1 MITLLNKI
9 ELGLNTCREARKAV
23 RRQYDL
29 GEIRRIQIMKLQRL
43 LHYCTDKVKYYKEI
57 FQQAGIDPNKIT
69 TLDDLESIPILTK
82 KELRNRFWDFLPSR
96 LPECR
101 VTRTSG
107 STGIPVC
114 FLSDRTAR
122 MFNSAAVIRSRK
134 AAGIPLISRPILTP
148 LKTEIDPPRKPH
160 WTFLQGI
167 HKTYYINPYL
177 DSADNAEYAARL
189 FMKLKRPAIIGIT
202 PAIRA
207 LAQNIQDGFFPSL
220 RPSAVLT
227 TGETLRPKVRSLLES
242 TFQTK
247 VRDIYGCSEGGEIA
261 WQCHRGC
268 GYHINADNCIV
279 EIVKGNKPV
288 ANGETG
294 EVVITN
300 LNRYAMPVI
309 RYKNGDLAKLSVET
323 CSCGCKLPM
332 IEEIA
337 GRSGE
342 DMSLPNGKTIPWN
355 QLKSLMT
362 HQCIRQFQLVQ
373 DKDGSLMIKYIS
385 ENGVDTEQLD
395 ALLLYRF
402 RRLLGDT
409 IEIKIKKTTTIHP
422 AASGKSKLVVSLYRA
437 RQ

>member
-1 MITLLNKI
+1 MITLFNKI
-9 ELGLNTCREARKAV
+9 ELGLRTYWEARKAV
-23 RRQYDL
+23 RRQFDP
-29 GEIRRIQIMKLQRL
+29 GEIRRIQILKLRRL
-43 LHYCTDKVKYYKEI
+43 LHYCSDKVKYYREI
-57 FQQAGIDPNKIT
+57 FQQAGINLEKINN
-69 TLDDLESIPILTK
+69 LDDLECIPILTK
-82 KELRNRFWDFLPSR
+82 KELRDRFWDFLPSK

-114 FLSDRTAR
+114 FLSDRNSKKH
-122 MFNSAAVIRSRK
+122 NSAAVIRSRI
-134 AAGIPLISRPILTP
+134 AAGIPLIGRPILTP
-148 LKTEIDPPRKPH
+148 LKTEIDPHREPH

-177 DSADNAEYAARL
+177 DSADNAEYAVRL
-189 FMKLKRPAIIGIT
+189 LTKLKRPAILGIT

-207 LAQNIQDGFFPSL
+207 LTQKIRDSIFPSF
-220 RPSAVLT
+220 RPSAILT
-227 TGETLRPKVRSLLES
+227 TGETLSPEVRCLIES

-261 WQCHRGC
+261 WQCHLGS
-268 GYHINADNCIV
+268 GFHINTDNCIV

-288 ANGETG
+288 TNGQTG

-300 LNRYAMPVI
+300 LNRYAMPII
-309 RYKNGDLAKLSVET
+309 RYKNGDLARLSVEM

-337 GRSGE
+337 GRTGE
-342 DMSLPNGKTIPWN
+342 DMSLPTGKTIPWN

-362 HQCIRQFQLVQ
+362 HQRIRQFQLVQ
-373 DKDGSLMIKYIS
+373 DKDGSLKIRYIP
-385 ENGVDTEQLD
+385 ENAADTEQLD

-409 IEIKIKKTTTIHP
+409 IEIKIEKAAVIRP
-422 AASGKSKLVVSLYRA
+422 AASGKSKLVVSNY
-437 RQ
+437 QPK

>member
-9 ELGLNTCREARKAV
+9 ELGLCTYREARNAV
-23 RRQYDL
+23 RRQFDIV
-29 GEIRRIQIMKLQRL
+29 EIRKIQMMKLQRL
-43 LHYCTDKVKYYKEI
+43 LHYCSDKVKYYKEV
-57 FQQAGIDPNKIT
+57 FQQAGIDPKKIT

-82 KELRNRFWDFLPSR
+82 GDLRDRFWDFLPSR

-114 FLSDRTAR
+114 FLSDRNAR
-122 MFNSAAVIRSRK
+122 KFNSAAVIRSRK
-134 AAGIPLISRPILTP
+134 AARIPLIGRPILTP
-148 LKTEIDPPRKPH
+148 LKTENDPPRKPH

-177 DSADNAEYAARL
+177 DSVGNSEYAARL
-189 FMKLKRPAIIGIT
+189 FTKLKKPAILGIT
-202 PAIRA
+202 PATRA
-207 LAQNIQDGFFPSL
+207 LARKIHDGVFPCL
-220 RPSAVLT
+220 RPIAVLT
-227 TGETLRPKVRSLLES
+227 TGETLRPEVRSLLES

-261 WQCHRGC
+261 WQCHRGR

-288 ANGETG
+288 AIGETG

-300 LNRYAMPVI
+300 LNRYAMPII
-309 RYKNGDLAKLSVET
+309 RYKNGDLARLSAEI
-323 CSCGCKLPM
+323 CSCGCQLPV

-337 GRSGE
+337 GRTGE

-362 HQCIRQFQLVQ
+362 HQRIRQFQLVQ
-373 DKDGSLMIKYIS
+373 DKDGSLTIRYIP
-385 ENGVDTEQLD
+385 ENVADTEQLD

-402 RRLLGDT
+402 RHMLGDT
-409 IEIKIKKTTTIHP
+409 IEIKIKETTVIRP
-422 AASGKSKLVVSLYRA
+422 AASGKSKLVVSNYHPK
-437 RQ
+437 